1 MEVCWLG
8 GAVIPGAVIA
18 GHLYGRVR
26 IYSREDGI
34 ELWEKN
40 LLGKYQT
47 ISGEEATGGKF
58 SGGGRWV
65 HTA

>member
-8 GAVIPGAVIA
+8 GVVIPGAVIA

-47 ISGEEATGGKF
+47 ISGEEATG
-58 SGGGRWV
+58 R
-65 HTA
+65 